1 MNINQRIGLYIHIPF
16 CLSKCPYC
24 DFFSIV
30 SHDDEL
36 KERYVSA
43 LINEI
48 EIYGRKIKDMEL
60 ISIYVGGGTPTVLE
74 GEQLKEILSS
84 CFYNFSVAEKA
95 EITIE
100 VNPGTIDGDKI
111 KTIFRAGVNRISIG
125 GQSFNDRVLK
135 KIGRIHSKEDITKT
149 YQLAR
154 YAGFNNINVDLM
166 FGLPGLSK
174 REFEKTL
181 KELMMLRPEHIS
193 LYALTIE
200 QGTPFY
206 EFIESGKERLPSDDF
221 CSKLFVSA
229 IDLFSGNGYEHYE
242 ISNFALTGKRC
253 IHNELYWK
261 NESYLGIGAGAT
273 SYLDNK
279 RYQNYRDL
287 EQYINLLESGIL
299 PIRYQE
305 ILPLKER
312 MAETII
318 LKLRMMEGLN
328 KGDFRKKFKVPVE
341 KVFHTPL
348 QTLQEQGLLADN
360 GSNYLLT
367 KKGILLANNVF
378 TEFLD

>member
-1 MNINQRIGLYIHIPF
+1 
-16 CLSKCPYC
+16 
-24 DFFSIV
+24 
-30 SHDDEL
+30 
-36 KERYVSA
+36 
-43 LINEI
+43 
-48 EIYGRKIKDMEL
+48 
-60 ISIYVGGGTPTVLE
+60 
-74 GEQLKEILSS
+74 
-84 CFYNFSVAEKA
+84 
-95 EITIE
+95 
-100 VNPGTIDGDKI
+100 
-111 KTIFRAGVNRISIG
+111 
-125 GQSFNDRVLK
+125 
-135 KIGRIHSKEDITKT
+135 
-149 YQLAR
+149 
-154 YAGFNNINVDLM
+154 
-166 FGLPGLSK
+166 
-174 REFEKTL
+174 
-181 KELMMLRPEHIS
+181 
-193 LYALTIE
+193 
-200 QGTPFY
+200 
-206 EFIESGKERLPSDDF
+206 
-221 CSKLFVSA
+221 VSA

-287 EQYINLLESGIL
+287 NQYINLLESGIL

-328 KGDFRKKFKVPVE
+328 KDDFRKKFKVPVE
-341 KVFHTPL
+341 KVFYTPL

>member
-1 MNINQRIGLYIHIPF
+1 MSINKKIGLYIHIPF

-135 KIGRIHSKEDITKT
+135 KIGRIHSKEDIMKT

-200 QGTPFY
+200 QGTPLY
-206 EFIESGKERLPSDDF
+206 EFIESGKARLPSDDF

-287 EQYINLLESGIL
+287 NQYINLLESGIL

-328 KGDFRKKFKVPVE
+328 KDDFRKKFKVPVE
-341 KVFHTPL
+341 KVFYTPL

>member
-1 MNINQRIGLYIHIPF
+1 
-16 CLSKCPYC
+16 
-24 DFFSIV
+24 
-30 SHDDEL
+30 
-36 KERYVSA
+36 
-43 LINEI
+43 
-48 EIYGRKIKDMEL
+48 
-60 ISIYVGGGTPTVLE
+60 

-135 KIGRIHSKEDITKT
+135 KIGRIHSKEDIMKT

-206 EFIESGKERLPSDDF
+206 EFIELGKARLPSDDF

-287 EQYINLLESGIL
+287 NQYINLLESGIL

-328 KGDFRKKFKVPVE
+328 KHDFRKKFKVPVE

>member
-1 MNINQRIGLYIHIPF
+1 MSINKKIGLYIHIPF

-135 KIGRIHSKEDITKT
+135 KIGRIHSKEDIMKT

-206 EFIESGKERLPSDDF
+206 EFIESGKARLPSDDF

-287 EQYINLLESGIL
+287 NQYINLLESGIL

-328 KGDFRKKFKVPVE
+328 KDDFRKKFKVPVE
-341 KVFHTPL
+341 KVFYTPL

>member
-1 MNINQRIGLYIHIPF
+1 MSINKKIGLYIHIPF

-30 SHDDEL
+30 SNDEEL
-36 KERYVSA
+36 KRRYISA

-48 EIYGRKIKDMEL
+48 EIYGRKIKDVEL

-74 GEQLKEILSS
+74 GEQLSEILSS
-84 CFYNFSVAEKA
+84 CFNNFPVAEKA

-100 VNPGTIDGDKI
+100 VNPGTIYGDKI
-111 KTIFRAGVNRISIG
+111 SELLQAGVNRISIG

-135 KIGRIHSKEDITKT
+135 KIGRTHSKEDIIKT

-154 YAGFNNINVDLM
+154 CAGLKNINVDLM

-174 REFEKTL
+174 KEFEKTL
-181 KELMMLRPEHIS
+181 KELLVLRPEHIS

-200 QGTPFY
+200 PDTPFY
-206 EFIESGKERLPSDDF
+206 EFVESGRIRLPSDGF
-221 CSKLFVSA
+221 CSELFVSA
-229 IDLFSGNGYEHYE
+229 IDLFSENGYEHYE
-242 ISNFALTGKRC
+242 ISNFAIPGKRC

-261 NESYLGIGAGAT
+261 NKSYLGIGAGAT

-287 EQYINLLESGIL
+287 EQYINLLENGIL

-318 LKLRMMEGLN
+318 LRLRLMEGLN
-328 KGDFRKKFKVPVE
+328 RYDFRREFQIPVE
-341 KVFHTPL
+341 KIFYMPL
-348 QTLQEQGLLADN
+348 QTLLEQGLLEDN
-360 GSNYLLT
+360 GTNYLLT

-378 TEFLD
+378 IQFLD